1 MKRMMEVVED
11 DSGYASNRTEIL
23 LAAAEL
29 FMDLGF
35 SATSI
40 DAIAERLG
48 STKGRVYHHFRS
60 KAEIY
65 FEIQRL
71 AMRMLFDKVGP
82 IARSDTAPREKLERM
97 VRAHAD
103 CLLHALPVQKVA
115 VPGMELHLFAATAAR
130 HTKDVRQIIHQRD
143 DYETLFAEVIDA
155 GIRSRVFVDQPPR
168 MLTKAVF
175 GTVNWVTIWYR
186 PRKLQT
192 EADLDAVAS
201 VLTEFAM
208 RGILRHAG
216 ETQNDKSAIQ

>member
-1 MKRMMEVVED
+1 MKRLLDVVGEEQAP
-11 DSGYASNRTEIL
+11 ASNQTEIL

-71 AMRMLFDKVGP
+71 AMRMLFETVGP
-82 IARSDTAPREKLERM
+82 IARSPAEPLEKLERM

-103 CLLHALPVQKVA
+103 NLLHALPVQRVA
-115 VPGMELHLFAATAAR
+115 VPGQELHLFAATAAR
-130 HTKDVRQIIHQRD
+130 HSKDVRQIVHLRD
-143 DYETLFAEVIDA
+143 EYETLFAEVIDE
-155 GIRSRVFVDQPPR
+155 GIRRGVFVDLPPR
-168 MLTKAVF
+168 MLTKAVL

-192 EADLDAVAS
+192 EADLDAIAS

-208 RGILRHAG
+208 RGVSKALS
-216 ETQNDKSAIQ
+216 D